1 MKYNCLFKYAAVKAV
16 TGRKAR
22 WIVMSQKAE
31 NSNEIFRFPIEGRV
45 TKLMAGE
52 LREAILPVVVLAEE
66 IEIEIDLLRV
76 TEIDF
81 GGLSF
86 LVEMKLT
93 AMSLGKTLRFIRY
106 STPVAEILGI
116 SGLTEFFSF
125 QRFNKEIILQKLAQ
139 VPDYMSEQE

>member
-1 MKYNCLFKYAAVKAV
+1 MKYNCLFKYAAVKSV
-16 TGRKAR
+16 TGRKAG
-22 WIVMSQKAE
+22 WLLMSQKAGD
-31 NSNEIFRFPIEGRV
+31 SKEIFRFPIEGRV
-45 TKLMAGE
+45 TRLMVGE

-81 GGLSF
+81 GGLSL

-93 AMSLGKTLRFIRY
+93 AMSLGKSLRFIRY
-106 STPVAEILGI
+106 SKPVAEILGI
-116 SGLTEFFSF
+116 SGLTEFFGA
-125 QRFNKEIILQKLAQ
+125 QRFNREIILQKLGQ

>member
-1 MKYNCLFKYAAVKAV
+1 MKYNCLFKYAAVKSV

-45 TKLMAGE
+45 TKLMGGE

>member
-45 TKLMAGE
+45 TKLMGGE